1 MARFGLRANG
11 LPIFGPGQAEP
22 IYKLQIRAKTGPGH
36 GPTQAYSSSKI
47 RHFSKNF
54 TVMTPVFYSLPYYE
68 GSRSY
73 CEAELWGWE
82 EQWLL

>member
-22 IYKLQIRAKTGPGH
+22 IYKLQIRAETGPGH

-54 TVMTPVFYSLPYYE
+54 TVMTPVRGRGAIVKLS
-68 GSRSY
+68 
-73 CEAELWGWE
+73 CGWE

>member
-22 IYKLQIRAKTGPGH
+22 IYKLQIRAETGPGH

-54 TVMTPVFYSLPYYE
+54 TVMTYFIHFPITGCVTSNCDL
-68 GSRSY
+68 
-73 CEAELWGWE
+73 
-82 EQWLL
+82 